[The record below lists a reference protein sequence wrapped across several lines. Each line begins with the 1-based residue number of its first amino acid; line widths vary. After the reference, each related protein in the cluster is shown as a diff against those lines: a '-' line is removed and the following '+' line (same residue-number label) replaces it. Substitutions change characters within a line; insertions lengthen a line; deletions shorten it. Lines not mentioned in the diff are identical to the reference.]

1 MQLNLILVL
10 AETKCEYIPTSIS
23 FLEYDNAE
31 IKLPNYVT
39 KMMKSYLAGNIEV

>member
-10 AETKCEYIPTSIS
+10 AETKCE
-23 FLEYDNAE
+23 LEYDNAE

>member
-10 AETKCEYIPTSIS
+10 AETKYEFS

-31 IKLPNYVT
+31 IKLHNYVT
-39 KMMKSYLAGNIEV
+39 KMMKSYLAGHIEV